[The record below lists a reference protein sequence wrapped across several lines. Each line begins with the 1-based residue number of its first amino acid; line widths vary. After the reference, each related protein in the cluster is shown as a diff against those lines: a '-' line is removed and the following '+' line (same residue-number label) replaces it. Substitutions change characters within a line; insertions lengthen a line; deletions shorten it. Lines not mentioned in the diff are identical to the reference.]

1 MFLFQRI
8 TVPHHCNM
16 SPRVFALFA
25 VLVVVC
31 SFMNTEV
38 AAMEKEL
45 AVVDAKELLEFM
57 GKALEVFF
65 LAFIKLKMN
74 CVLTT
79 QLWKFACILHICDV
93 CKAMI
98 IVGHTISRQQHPSN
112 RIACLKVYK
121 CIFTCISMPTNWYI
135 IAVVK

>member
-1 MFLFQRI
+1 
-8 TVPHHCNM
+8 M

-25 VLVVVC
+25 VLVVAC
-31 SFMNTEV
+31 SFMKTEV

-79 QLWKFACILHICDV
+79 QL
-93 CKAMI
+93 
-98 IVGHTISRQQHPSN
+98 
-112 RIACLKVYK
+112 
-121 CIFTCISMPTNWYI
+121 
-135 IAVVK
+135 